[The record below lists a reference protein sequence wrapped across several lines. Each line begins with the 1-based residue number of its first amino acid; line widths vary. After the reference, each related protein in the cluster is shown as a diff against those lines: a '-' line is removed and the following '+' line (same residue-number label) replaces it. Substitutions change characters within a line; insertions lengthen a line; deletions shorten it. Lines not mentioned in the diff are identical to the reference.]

1 MRAVY
6 IAKHEPVADLKVSD
20 VPVPVVTSSSEQV
33 LVKIEAAGINP
44 SDVASAEG
52 RFPHAVLPR
61 IVGRDFAGTV
71 VQGPAELVGARVW
84 GSGGD
89 LGITRDGTH
98 AEYIVLPRHAAARRP
113 KNLSVEQAAAVG
125 VPFVAAFSAMVTMG
139 RIEAGQWVIVS
150 GAAGAV
156 GGAAIQIANAKGAH
170 AVALLRDAR
179 DRERVK
185 AQGVDGIAQS
195 DTGDLETVVR
205 ELTQG
210 RGADLA
216 LNGVGSSVFA
226 AMIGALAPGGRLV
239 VYSAIGGRE
248 ATVDLFAFYRKRL
261 ALFGL
266 DTQALDAIQCTAVLN
281 ELAPMFES
289 GALRPPEVA
298 ERCALADAPIAYARV
313 KAGGSG
319 KIVLAMPA
327 ANPEDRS
334 LATSRSEKS

>member
-1 MRAVY
+1 MKAVY
-6 IAKHEPVADLKVSD
+6 IAKHGPVADLKVTD
-20 VPVPVVTSSSEQV
+20 VAVPVVTSSSEQV
-33 LVKIEAAGINP
+33 LVRIEAAGINP

-71 VQGPAELVGARVW
+71 VQGPAELIGQRVW
-84 GSGGD
+84 GSGD

-113 KNLSVEQAAAVG
+113 NKLSVEQAAAVG
-125 VPFVAAFSAMVTMG
+125 VPFVAAFSAMVTLG

-156 GGAAIQIANAKGAH
+156 GGAAIQIARAKGAH

-195 DTGDLETVVR
+195 DRGDLETVVR
-205 ELTQG
+205 ELTHG

-226 AMIGALAPGGRLV
+226 AMTGALASGGRLV
-239 VYSAIGGRE
+239 VYSVIGGRE
-248 ATVDLFAFYRKRL
+248 ATIDLFAFYRKRL

-266 DTQALDAIQCTAVLN
+266 DTQALDATACAAILD

-289 GALRPPEVA
+289 GALRPPAVA
-298 ERCALADAPIAYARV
+298 EQCALADAPKAYARV

-319 KIVLAMPA
+319 KIVLAMPTA
-327 ANPEDRS
+327 KPEDRI